1 MEDQKTTLNVKKY
14 LKKLIKIIKDNASFK
29 FMGKHIVS
37 KSEIN
42 DIICCIEGCMP
53 EIFDDR
59 KHVGSPVAKMRS
71 IKALNEL
78 SILVKNKAL
87 LSSSSYSVDV
97 VNAEKLAM
105 IVVAYIDKDFKA
117 LMDKKYM
124 EMS

>member
-1 MEDQKTTLNVKKY
+1 MDEQKTTLNVKKY
-14 LKKLIKIIKDNASFK
+14 LKKLLKIIKENATFI

-53 EIFDDR
+53 EIFDER
-59 KHVGSPVAKMRS
+59 KRIGSAVSKMKS
-71 IKALNEL
+71 IKALEEL
-78 SILVKNKAL
+78 SIVVKNKAL

-97 VNAEKLAM
+97 ARAEKLATV
-105 IVVAYIDKDFKA
+105 VVAYIDKD
-117 LMDKKYM
+117 LQLLIDKKNM